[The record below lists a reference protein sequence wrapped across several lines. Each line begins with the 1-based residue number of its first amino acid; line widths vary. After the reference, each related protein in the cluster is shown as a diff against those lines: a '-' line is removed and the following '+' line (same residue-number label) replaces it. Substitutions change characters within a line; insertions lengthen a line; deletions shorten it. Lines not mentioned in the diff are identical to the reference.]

1 MSPGIDVLLRSP
13 NAYDLAARALA
24 DMRRCKVW
32 PTPLNFEL
40 WVQIVADPAGGLA
53 TEVERLIAS
62 GETITEAR
70 SAELAATHLA
80 HQVFSAD
87 LSAASDKLLRQIDDI
102 GRTLADAQREHSDYG
117 RTLAGASKVLAGDD
131 PPALAKM
138 IKTLTQATRLIQT
151 QSSTLER
158 RLNDSTDEVK
168 RLQQNLDVVR
178 REAMTDALTGL
189 ANRKAWD
196 EGIEKAVIQAERS
209 GEPLSVAILDID
221 HFKRFNDTWG
231 HQTGDQVIRY
241 VASVV
246 GRLGVTPRLAARYGG
261 EEYAIALPGDTA
273 DAMASLLDTLRVEIG
288 SRRLKRRSTNEELGA
303 VTVSV
308 GVAQYRNGES
318 AASLVERADIALY
331 ASKHGGRN
339 LVTNGE
345 VALKTVA

>member
-1 MSPGIDVLLRSP
+1 MSPDIDVLLRSP

-40 WVQIVADPAGGLA
+40 WTQIVADPAGGLA
-53 TEVERLIAS
+53 TEVERLIAA
-62 GETITEAR
+62 GEPITEAR
-70 SAELAATHLA
+70 SAELAATHLT
-80 HQVFSAD
+80 HRLTGAD
-87 LSAASDKLLRQIDDI
+87 LSAASDKLARQIDNI
-102 GRTLADAQREHSDYG
+102 GRTLADAQRDQSDYG
-117 RTLAGASKVLAGDD
+117 RTLAGASEVLARADQ
-131 PPALAKM
+131 PALSR
-138 IKTLTQATRLIQT
+138 IIQTLTDATRLIQS
-151 QSSTLER
+151 QSSALEK
-158 RLNDSTDEVK
+158 RLNDSTSEVQ
-168 RLQQNLDVVR
+168 RLQEHLSIVR
-178 REAMTDALTGL
+178 RDAMTDALTGL

-196 EGIEKAVIQAERS
+196 EGIEKAVIEAARS
-209 GEPLSVAILDID
+209 GQPLSVAILDID

-246 GRLGVTPRLAARYGG
+246 GRLGVAPRIAARYGG
-261 EEYAIALPGDTA
+261 EEYAVALPGDTA
-273 DAMASLLDTLRVEIG
+273 DAMASLLDTMRVEIG

-303 VTVSV
+303 VTVSI
-308 GVAQYRNGES
+308 GVAQYRRGES

-345 VALKTVA
+345 VVLKTVA